1 MDVLHISLITYESTA
16 DGDICLI
23 HYYSLGC
30 SVCFHPLGDL
40 KNFFSIE
47 IKMTNFMYV
56 HNNAPPSKNRLA
68 NRVPSFIQT
77 MGCLLKHF
85 QCVTVDRRNS

>member
-1 MDVLHISLITYESTA
+1 MDALHISLITYESTA

-30 SVCFHPLGDL
+30 LLSPTGGFEE
-40 KNFFSIE
+40 FFSIE